1 MNKVTLKT
9 FYNRYTRGTLGPVP
23 FEKGFSIST
32 TTTTQFEQ
40 LSTLSVSN
48 FNLEKGDE
56 IIVPFKTGGAYRG
69 WFLGV
74 GKSEKHVCLYWTPFG
89 NNFYIVDIMAVPVRC
104 DWTKF
109 VSNQRLEVAKDQI
122 EFYKKDNNK
131 TFTLDIPV

>member
-1 MNKVTLKT
+1 MLKKYINSKYEEEIIFTSGTTDSLNKIV
-9 FYNRYTRGTLGPVP
+9 FGYFRY
-23 FEKGFSIST
+23 
-32 TTTTQFEQ
+32 
-40 LSTLSVSN
+40 
-48 FNLEKGDE
+48 NLEKGDE

-69 WFLGV
+69 WFLGM

-89 NNFYIVDIMAVPVRC
+89 NNFYIVDIMAAPVRC

>member
-9 FYNRYTRGTLGPVP
+9 FYNCYTRGTPGPVP

-69 WFLGV
+69 WFLGM
-74 GKSEKHVCLYWTPFG
+74 GKSEKHVCLY
-89 NNFYIVDIMAVPVRC
+89 FYTILC
-104 DWTKF
+104 T
-109 VSNQRLEVAKDQI
+109 
-122 EFYKKDNNK
+122 
-131 TFTLDIPV
+131 

>member
-1 MNKVTLKT
+1 MNKITLKT
-9 FYNRYTRGTLGPVP
+9 VCNCGILGPVP

-69 WFLGV
+69 WFLGM

-104 DWTKF
+104 D
-109 VSNQRLEVAKDQI
+109 
-122 EFYKKDNNK
+122 
-131 TFTLDIPV
+131 